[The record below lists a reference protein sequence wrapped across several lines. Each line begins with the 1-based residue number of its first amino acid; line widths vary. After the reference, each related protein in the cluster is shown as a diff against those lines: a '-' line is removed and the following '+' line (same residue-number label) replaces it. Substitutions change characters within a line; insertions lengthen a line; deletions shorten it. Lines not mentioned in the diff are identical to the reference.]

1 MSQTAPTGPQPTHAS
16 TARFWVFIAT
26 ACALAVAGSLS
37 LDRLLEAAVP
47 HRAPP
52 VYTTIASDLVG
63 TERSGREV
71 RVSEL
76 KGKVMA
82 CAYLY
87 TVCPHGCAAVVQ
99 QMQKLHTDFGARPDF
114 HQLSIA
120 VAPDRDTPEMLSS
133 FAEALGV
140 KPEDHWWFVTGPRQ
154 PLVNFVTSEL
164 KLNPCRFIPPEERL
178 NPADA
183 FEHDL
188 RIVLI
193 DRQGRVRGYY
203 DVFHPQPEIAELMC
217 QRLHADTR
225 LHLDHPEL

>member
-1 MSQTAPTGPQPTHAS
+1 MPQTSPTRPEPKPAS
-16 TARFWVFIAT
+16 TARFWIFIAT
-26 ACALAVAGSLS
+26 ACVVAVAGSLS

-52 VYTTIASDLVG
+52 VYTTIASDLEG
-63 TERSGREV
+63 TERSGRQV
-71 RVSEL
+71 RVSDL

-99 QMQKLHTDFGARPDF
+99 QMQKLHTDFGGRLDF

-120 VAPDRDTPEMLSS
+120 VAPDRDTPAMLSS

-140 KPEDHWWFVTGPRQ
+140 KSEDHWWFITGPRQ
-154 PLVNFVTSEL
+154 PLVSFVTSEL
-164 KLNPCRFIPPEERL
+164 KLKPCHFIPPEERL

-193 DRQGRVRGYY
+193 DRKGQVRGYY

-225 LHLDHPEL
+225 LLLDHPEL

>member
-1 MSQTAPTGPQPTHAS
+1 MSSREVTLQKSQQAALW
-16 TARFWVFIAT
+16 RFWIFIAVIIAIGIT
-26 ACALAVAGSLS
+26 GSVMMN
-37 LDRLLEAAVP
+37 RLLEAAVP

-114 HQLSIA
+114 YQLSIA
-120 VAPDRDTPEMLSS
+120 VAPDRDTPAMLSS

-140 KPEDHWWFVTGPRQ
+140 KPEDHWWFITGQRQ
-154 PLVNFVTSEL
+154 PLVSFVTSEL

-178 NPADA
+178 NPSDA

-193 DRQGRVRGYY
+193 DRKGQVRGYY

-225 LHLDHPEL
+225 LLLDHPEL